1 MEKFLQTNPKM
12 KGKIVLLQIAVPSR
26 GEVRPATRSSNP
38 NPNPDPSPSPNPNP
52 NPDPDPVP

>member
-26 GEVRPATRSSNP
+26 GEVPGYQKLALTLTLTLTLHP
-38 NPNPDPSPSPNPNP
+38 PPSPSPSPQP
-52 NPDPDPVP
+52 QP